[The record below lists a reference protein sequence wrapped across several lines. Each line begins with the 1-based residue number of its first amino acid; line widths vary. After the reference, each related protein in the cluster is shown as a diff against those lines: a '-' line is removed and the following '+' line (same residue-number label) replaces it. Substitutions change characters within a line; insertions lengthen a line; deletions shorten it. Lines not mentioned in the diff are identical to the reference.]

1 MVGLARP
8 TIRFRFDT
16 IFLGIKMLG
25 VYGIFVNP
33 YAIAGKSV

>member
-25 VYGIFVNP
+25 IYGTYVNS
-33 YAIAGKSV
+33 YAIAGKNV